1 MKLRN
6 ILQAIKQR
14 FHEIPEEDSRAK
26 TGPMEFI
33 SALIT
38 SLAKDGRI
46 RSLANLRRSVA
57 ALTEQTMD
65 RGAFWER
72 LAAKRL
78 YTLLMFLAT
87 QLIKELGGYCGISR
101 ALLTSL
107 QVKAVY
113 LLDSTSSTLP
123 KGAKKI
129 FPAPRKNV
137 VPAAIKF
144 HCLFDL
150 LGGAVKW
157 FDLTEATMHDR
168 KGFPPL
174 ELLKG
179 CLIIFDL
186 GYWDYCLLAALKDQG
201 TFFLSRIKSNAM
213 ITVVEVVRGLPKDRF
228 EGRTLFGRR
237 LPKKKWRI
245 IEVIGEFRH
254 YGKAVMQA
262 RVIGF
267 WNPVEERYHW
277 YVTNL
282 TLAAHIIYPLYR
294 LRWQLELV
302 FKACKSSLCL
312 ADQPSANE
320 NIIRSLTLV
329 CLISQLIGFAL
340 GKKVVSLMEPEK
352 QTAFSFQRAAML
364 LTHIGQNFFRFLMN
378 NGTRFLDPLIRQI
391 RALGLE
397 LIDPN
402 HQHRETSLQR
412 LNRLIGEVR

>member
-14 FHEIPEEDSRAK
+14 FHEIPEEDARAR

-57 ALTEQTMD
+57 AFTGQTMD

-72 LAAKRL
+72 LATKRL
-78 YTLLMFLAT
+78 CKLLTFLAT
-87 QLIKELGGYCGISR
+87 QLIEELGGHCGITR
-101 ALLTSL
+101 PLLMSL

-123 KGAKKI
+123 KRAKNL

-137 VPAAIKF
+137 VPAAVKF

-157 FDLTEATMHDR
+157 FDVTAATTHDR
-168 KGFPPL
+168 KGFPPMG
-174 ELLKG
+174 LLQG
-179 CLIIFDL
+179 SLIIFDL

-201 TFFLSRIKSNAM
+201 TFFLSRVKSNAV
-213 ITVVEVVRGLPKDRF
+213 ITVVKVVRGLPKEQF
-228 EGRTLFGRR
+228 EGRTLFDRR
-237 LPKKKWRI
+237 MPKKKWRI
-245 IEVIGEFRH
+245 IEVVGEFHH
-254 YGKAVMQA
+254 YGKTVLQA

-267 WNPVEERYHW
+267 WNPVEKRYHW

-282 TLAAHIIYPLYR
+282 AIAAQLIYPLYR
-294 LRWQLELV
+294 IRWQLELV
-302 FKACKSSLCL
+302 FKAAKSSLAL

-320 NIIRSLTLV
+320 NIIRSLILLS
-329 CLISQLIGFAL
+329 LISQLIGFAL
-340 GKKVVSLMEPEK
+340 GKKVVSVMAPEK

-364 LTHIGQNFFRFLMN
+364 LTHVGQTFFCFIMN
-378 NGTRFLDPLIRQI
+378 RGTRFLDQLMRQI
-391 RALGLE
+391 QALGLE

-402 HQHRETSLQR
+402 HRHRETSLQR
-412 LNRLIGEVR
+412 LTRVIGEVR

>member
-1 MKLRN
+1 
-6 ILQAIKQR
+6 
-14 FHEIPEEDSRAK
+14 
-26 TGPMEFI
+26 
-33 SALIT
+33 
-38 SLAKDGRI
+38 
-46 RSLANLRRSVA
+46 
-57 ALTEQTMD
+57 
-65 RGAFWER
+65 
-72 LAAKRL
+72 
-78 YTLLMFLAT
+78 
-87 QLIKELGGYCGISR
+87 
-101 ALLTSL
+101 L

-123 KGAKKI
+123 KEAKKI

-157 FDLTEATMHDR
+157 FDLTEAKMHDR

-174 ELLKG
+174 EILKG

-201 TFFLSRIKSNAM
+201 TFFLSRIKSNAV
-213 ITVVEVVRGLPKDRF
+213 ITVVEVVRGLPKNRF
-228 EGRTLFGRR
+228 EGRALFGRR
-237 LPKKKWRI
+237 MPKKKWRI

-254 YGKAVMQA
+254 YGKTVMQA

-267 WNPVEERYHW
+267 WNPVEKRYHW

-302 FKACKSSLCL
+302 FKAAKSTLAL

-320 NIIRSLTLV
+320 NIIRSLTLLS
-329 CLISQLIGFAL
+329 LISQLIGFAL

-364 LTHIGQNFFRFLMN
+364 LTHIGQNFFRFLLN
-378 NGTRFLDPLIRQI
+378 NGTRFLDQVIRQI
-391 RALGLE
+391 GVLAME

-412 LNRLIGEVR
+412 ITRLIAEGG

>member
-14 FHEIPEEDSRAK
+14 FHEIPEEDGRAK
-26 TGPMEFI
+26 IGPMEFV
-33 SALIT
+33 SALVT

-57 ALTEQTMD
+57 ALTGQKMD

-78 YTLLMFLAT
+78 FTLLMFLTT
-87 QLIKELGGYCGISR
+87 QLMKELGSYCGITT
-101 ALLTSL
+101 ALLASL

-113 LLDSTSSTLP
+113 VLDSTSSTLP
-123 KGAKKI
+123 KGAKKK

-150 LGGAVKW
+150 LGGTIKW

-174 ELLKG
+174 EILKG

-186 GYWDYCLLAALKDQG
+186 GYWDYCLLAVLKGQG
-201 TFFLSRIKSNAM
+201 TYFLSRIKSNAV
-213 ITVVEVVRGLPKDRF
+213 ISVVKVIRGLPKDKF
-228 EGRTLFGRR
+228 EGSTLFGKRMS
-237 LPKKKWRI
+237 KKKWRI
-245 IEVIGEFRH
+245 IEVIGEFSH
-254 YGKAVMQA
+254 YGKPVLLA

-282 TLAAHIIYPLYR
+282 AIAAHLIYPLYR

-302 FKACKSSLCL
+302 FKAAKSSLAL

-320 NIIRSLTLV
+320 SIIRCLTLLS
-329 CLISQLIGFAL
+329 LISQLIGFAL
-340 GKKVVSLMEPEK
+340 GKKIVSQMDPQK

-364 LTHIGQNFFRFLMN
+364 LIHVGQTFFRFLI
-378 NGTRFLDPLIRQI
+378 NGASRFFEQLIRQLQ
-391 RALGLE
+391 ALAME
-397 LIDPN
+397 LLDPN

-412 LNRLIGEVR
+412 FSRLVGNS